1 MSERRENTASIEAI
15 ILLLFPNIS
24 FNSRSIALCLRDS
37 FFLAPLSLWI
47 LKLVAL
53 STNGGGGVA
62 GDMKT
67 YDLKKED
74 VLFYSFPS
82 DLQHHIA
89 SPHLCHKDRRPSNK
103 L

>member
-1 MSERRENTASIEAI
+1 MHSYHASKKYQSCF
-15 ILLLFPNIS
+15 LFKLYPV
-24 FNSRSIALCLRDS
+24 SI
-37 FFLAPLSLWI
+37 SLWI